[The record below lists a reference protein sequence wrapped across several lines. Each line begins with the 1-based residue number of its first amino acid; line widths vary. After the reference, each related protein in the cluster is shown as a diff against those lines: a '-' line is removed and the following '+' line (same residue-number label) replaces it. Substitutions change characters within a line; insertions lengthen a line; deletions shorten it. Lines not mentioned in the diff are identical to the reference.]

1 MKEKIKGYIK
11 KKGWTKF
18 DIIFYCIIIGLF
30 LFTRLYKILTV
41 PYGMHIDEVSMGY
54 NVWSLTNNGVDRYN
68 NPYPVYF
75 NNSGSGQSCL
85 YVYMAVIL
93 SKIFGYSLF
102 VLRFVSVILGAILL
116 VFGTK
121 IALKL
126 QGKRFAKIVSV
137 LIVTLPFFITSERFA
152 FDCYAMLPMYVM
164 TFYFFLQMIDTKKMR
179 YAVFTGLGISLTL
192 YSYVLAYIMLP
203 VFIVLALIYLI
214 VTKNF
219 NFKHILIIGITT
231 VVTSLPILYYVLVLL
246 GVVPELQTS
255 FITISDASSKR
266 MGELQY
272 YHRSIGRLL
281 SRFYTLLTI
290 DSYDFTSAGV
300 GTIYNNE
307 IHFLGHSFSFE
318 VILFMIG
325 LGIFFYRLYKKRSN
339 RLLVLAYGVSTVT
352 LISFLRDT
360 IIYRHNAFYFF
371 VVLILAE
378 LVDFLMEKK
387 FIVCTG
393 ILMFALFANFTSYT
407 YDLLISD
414 EIHYLDYFDNDLLNV
429 CEYIKENDGFK
440 DYTVYVD
447 NTSSFSASLMML
459 YGLRVSPEEYT
470 STLASENDFNAS
482 FLNYSFDI
490 PDLEDDKSPKKG
502 IYILRDYND
511 STKLYVSDILDKK
524 TITEKIDNNQKL
536 RSYFEDNNIEKKV
549 VSNYYIYCVN

>member
-1 MKEKIKGYIK
+1 MREKLKTFLK
-11 KKGWTKF
+11 NNKF
-18 DIIFYCIIIGLF
+18 DVIFYLIITGLF

-54 NVWSLTNNGVDRYN
+54 NVWSLTEYGVDRYN

-75 NNSGSGQSCL
+75 KNSGSGQSCL

-102 VLRFVSVILGAILL
+102 TLRFVSVILGAILL

-164 TFYFFLQMIDTKKMR
+164 TFYFFLQMIDTKKTR

-192 YSYVLAYIMLP
+192 YSYVLAYLMLP

-214 VTKNF
+214 ASKKFNLKNILVIGLTTIVTA
-219 NFKHILIIGITT
+219 
-231 VVTSLPILYYVLVLL
+231 LPIIYYVLVIL
-246 GVVPELQTS
+246 GVVPELKTS
-255 FITISDASSKR
+255 FFTITDASSKR

-272 YHRSIGRLL
+272 FHRSLGRLWD
-281 SRFYTLLTI
+281 RFYTLLTI

-339 RLLVLAYGVSTVT
+339 RLLVLAYGLSTVI
-352 LISFLRDT
+352 LIFFLRDT

-393 ILMFALFANFTSYT
+393 ILMFALFTNFTSYT

-414 EIHYLDYFDNDLLNV
+414 EIHYLDYFDNDLLEV
-429 CEYIKENDGFK
+429 CDYIKENDGFK

-447 NTSSFSASLMML
+447 NTASFSASLMML
-459 YGLRVSPEEYT
+459 YGLRVSPEEYA
-470 STLASENDFNAS
+470 STLASENDFEAS
-482 FLNYSFDI
+482 FLNFKFEI
-490 PDLEDDKSPKKG
+490 PEVKDDDKLEKG
-502 IYILRDYND
+502 VYILRNYTE
-511 STKLYVSDILDKK
+511 STKLYVSDILDKV
-524 TITEKIDNNQKL
+524 TINDNIDRAQRLRNLFKSSKVKEVKI
-536 RSYFEDNNIEKKV
+536 
-549 VSNYYIYCVN
+549 SNYSIFYCVN

>member
-1 MKEKIKGYIK
+1 MRERVK
-11 KKGWTKF
+11 KFLKSKDITRF
-18 DIIFYCIIIGLF
+18 DLIFYLVIAGLF
-30 LFTRLYKILTV
+30 LLTRLYKILTV

-54 NVWSLTNNGVDRYN
+54 NVWSLTEYGVDRYN
-68 NPYPVYF
+68 NPYPIYF

-102 VLRFVSVILGAILL
+102 TLRFVSVILGAILL

-121 IALKL
+121 VALKL

-164 TFYFFLQMIDTKKMR
+164 TFYFFLQMLDTKKTR
-179 YAVFTGLGISLTL
+179 YAVLTGLGISLTL
-192 YSYVLAYIMLP
+192 YSYVLAYLMLP

-214 VTKNF
+214 VSKKFDFKN
-219 NFKHILIIGITT
+219 ILVIGLTT
-231 VVTSLPILYYVLVLL
+231 IVTALPIIYYVLVIL
-246 GVVPELQTS
+246 GVVPELKTS
-255 FITISDASSKR
+255 FLTISDASSR
-266 MGELQY
+266 RLGELQY
-272 YHRSIGRLL
+272 FPRSIGRLL

-307 IHFLGHSFSFE
+307 IHFLGHRFSFE

-325 LGIFFYRLYKKRSN
+325 LGIFFYRLYKKRGN
-339 RLLVLAYGVSTVT
+339 RLLVLAYGVSTVI
-352 LISFLRDT
+352 LVFFLRDT

-378 LVDFLMEKK
+378 LVDFLIEKK

-414 EIHYLDYFDNDLLNV
+414 EVHYLDYFDNDLLEV
-429 CEYIKENDGFK
+429 CDYIKENDGFK

-447 NTSSFSASLMML
+447 NTASFSASLMLL
-459 YGLRVSPEEYT
+459 YGLRISPEEYANT
-470 STLASENDFNAS
+470 IESDSDFETS
-482 FLNYSFDI
+482 FLNFKFEI
-490 PDLEDDKSPKKG
+490 PEVKDDDKLEKG
-502 IYILRDYND
+502 VYILRNYTE
-511 STKLYVSDILDKK
+511 STKLYVSDILDKV
-524 TITEKIDNNQKL
+524 TINDNIDRAQRLRNLFKSSGIKEVKI
-536 RSYFEDNNIEKKV
+536 
-549 VSNYYIYCVN
+549 SNYSIYCVS